1 MLYKIGHWSYKA
13 AKSNWNI
20 LAKQKFTGDG
30 KPLGDRELM
39 LKKKRTSTSD
49 LSSPDEAKDFEEDG
63 DLGNGL
69 FDRFSSARKTLTR
82 SSLRLE

>member
-1 MLYKIGHWSYKA
+1 MYFL
-13 AKSNWNI
+13 
-20 LAKQKFTGDG
+20 GDG

-39 LKKKRTSTSD
+39 LKKKRTSNTD
-49 LSSPDEAKDFEEDG
+49 LSSPDEAKDIED

-82 SSLRLE
+82 GSLR